1 MMNQSWL
8 ATWVLKRIN
17 QIENGKKKKKMMLY
31 KFNKFFFFWDSKWR
45 KKIGKLS
52 FKESKWLYLT
62 TRGTSI
68 MKPENKIKNK
78 QNYKKLEMEK
88 RIKYEFI

>member
-1 MMNQSWL
+1 MG
-8 ATWVLKRIN
+8 LKV
-17 QIENGKKKKKMMLY
+17 E
-31 KFNKFFFFWDSKWR
+31 

-68 MKPENKIKNK
+68 MKPENKITNK